1 MIDISESVLVSMRRP
16 FLGVSKNHRGI
27 HAVHNDNLSGLVYT
41 LEISLNLNELDPDY
55 PKNPKTLGE
64 RIRKA
69 RMDKG
74 LLIRELA
81 SHLGVSED
89 TVINW
94 EIRDM
99 RPKKGAMERVKR
111 FLEI

>member
-1 MIDISESVLVSMRRP
+1 M
-16 FLGVSKNHRGI
+16 
-27 HAVHNDNLSGLVYT
+27 NDFN
-41 LEISLNLNELDPDY
+41 PKY

-81 SHLGVSED
+81 SQIGVTED

-94 EIRDM
+94 EIRGIKSRDKVYKRLRKILFLS
-99 RPKKGAMERVKR
+99 RP
-111 FLEI
+111 F